1 MDSGLTV
8 KWDDRIHPS
17 QAHFDRMENIGVPKG
32 SVTPTLSYFTS
43 EVMKVRKHEV
53 FPSKCRDSICF

>member
-8 KWDDRIHPS
+8 KWDDRSHPS
-17 QAHFDRMENIGVPKG
+17 QRHFDRLVELGVPEG

-43 EVMKVRKHEV
+43 EVMKVGDYNIV
-53 FPSKCRDSICF
+53 VDIG